1 MHLQPGDLNMPR
13 ELVDYEGL
21 ASEEVQ
27 SLMRVKTPGDLPF
40 NINKIGHVLLKVQDL
55 AHSVAFYTQILGFK
69 VSDVY
74 PDSMSK
80 GGIAFMRCNSDHHGL
95 GLVGAA
101 PGKSQA
107 HELHH
112 IAFEVSTLDEVLRAA
127 KHLRKNN
134 VNVVFEGRRRAGS
147 QVSVEF
153 LDPDGHTLELFWA
166 MDQVGADGRV
176 RPPEEWRQEGSFAGA
191 IANAPPGQDTRLQD
205 PSLLDSASND

>member
-1 MHLQPGDLNMPR
+1 MPR
-13 ELVDYEGL
+13 ELVDLEGL
-21 ASEEVQ
+21 SSPAVQ
-27 SLMRVKTPGDLPF
+27 ALKNLQSPAALPF
-40 NINKIGHVLLKVQDL
+40 SINKIGHVLMMVQDL
-55 AHSVAFYTQILGFK
+55 KRSVAFYTQLLGFK

-80 GGIAFMRCNSDHHGL
+80 GGIVFMRCNSDHHGL

-101 PGKSQA
+101 PGKTQR

-127 KHLRKNN
+127 KHLRENK
-134 VNVVFEGRRRAGS
+134 VEVVFEGRRRAGS

-176 RPPEEWRQEGSFAGA
+176 RPPEEWRQQSSFAGA
-191 IANAPPGQDTRLQD
+191 IANAPPGQDTTLKD
-205 PSLLDSASND
+205 PSLLAHFAGK

>member
-1 MHLQPGDLNMPR
+1 MPR
-13 ELVDYEGL
+13 ELIDMKGL
-21 ASEEVQ
+21 ASPAVQ
-27 SLMRVKTPGDLPF
+27 ALKNLETPAGLPF
-40 NINKIGHVLLKVQDL
+40 SINKIGHVLMMVQDL
-55 AHSVAFYTQILGFK
+55 NRSVAFYTQILGFK

-101 PGKSQA
+101 LSRTQR

-112 IAFEVSTLDEVLRAA
+112 IAFEVTTIDEVLRAA
-127 KHLRKNN
+127 KHLRENN
-134 VNVVFEGRRRAGS
+134 VEIVFEGRRRAGS

-166 MDQVGADGRV
+166 MDQVGGDGRI
-176 RPPEEWRQEGSFAGA
+176 RPPEEWRQQSSFPGA
-191 IANAPPGQDTRLQD
+191 ISNAPPGQDTTLQD
-205 PSLLDSASND
+205 PSLLDHFRDA